1 MKQFI
6 IKIILF
12 FLILFPVFFI
22 VGRDYRTVVK
32 SDFMAAII
40 DKHALLENTH
50 PPRILLCGGSNL
62 AFGIDSKRIQ
72 DTFGLPV
79 INLGLH
85 AGLGVEFMINE
96 IKLSTKPTDI
106 VIFSF
111 EYLLDPKGDYI
122 SLN

>member
-111 EYLLDPKGDYI
+111 EYLGSF
-122 SLN
+122 SL